1 MYFSRGG
8 ITSVSGFARKQGD
21 GSFASKVKSSFTG
34 WRVKLPAPGI
44 IKSKVKYQ
52 VEQAVI
58 EENGLM
64 PIKGAKKRKFVCYST
79 YL

>member
-1 MYFSRGG
+1 VAGTEARGRFPG
-8 ITSVSGFARKQGD
+8 R
-21 GSFASKVKSSFTG
+21 
-34 WRVKLPAPGI
+34 RVKLPAPGI

-52 VEQAVI
+52 VEQAGI